1 MEWLKSQWAKWKVH
15 VSVVGGV
22 LVVATAYGT
31 CNVDPGEVS
40 NNTTTTT
47 ITETIP
53 VSVTAETVPTIPVTA
68 TTTEGTTDGATTTT
82 ATE

>member
-40 NNTTTTT
+40 NNTTPTTT
-47 ITETIP
+47 TEVVPTVP
-53 VSVTAETVPTIPVTA
+53 VSAETVPVSAA
-68 TTTEGTTDGATTTT
+68 TTTEDTTTT
-82 ATE
+82 E

>member
-15 VSVVGGV
+15 VSVVGGA

-40 NNTTTTT
+40 SNTPTTIITETVPVSATTTEDTLTEGATTSTTTDTTTTT
-47 ITETIP
+47 TE
-53 VSVTAETVPTIPVTA
+53 
-68 TTTEGTTDGATTTT
+68 
-82 ATE
+82 

>member
-22 LVVATAYGT
+22 LVIATAYGT

-40 NNTTTTT
+40 NNTPTTT
-47 ITETIP
+47 ITETVP
-53 VSVTAETVPTIPVTA
+53 VSVIAETVPTVPVSATTTAGAAAGA
-68 TTTEGTTDGATTTT
+68 TTTE
-82 ATE
+82 